1 MRRLNTNGG
10 YAITTALESTGK
22 LTAYEFALAAAELA
36 ANTRCED
43 VILLDL
49 RGRSPI
55 TEYFLIATGSSARQM
70 RTVADELSD
79 MGKRRGFRPISTGGY
94 DSARWIV
101 IDFVNAVVHVFDA
114 DSRDFYDLELL
125 WGDSPRIN
133 WRKELGL
140 PEVAMI
146 RNEEEMRR
154 RKEARALAAQQAAAA
169 EQRHMEGQ
177 DDQDDDDDE
186 DMDDAGENEPSV
198 VVELPDES
206 TGSNSVEFVEIDSP
220 NKRRDKRSAAFPV
233 TLKEE
238 DAESDMSR
246 LHPVEKKS
254 LDEDVHERFAEE
266 KADVDPEAR
275 SEEDLS
281 DERIVS
287 IPMGGVSAGMSST
300 TIIEDD
306 EDQQRDSIEL
316 DDAGSN
322 REDVPQTRAKSRAKP
337 IMAAPAT
344 KAKSKVKPKAKA
356 KAKAK
361 PKAKSIKKD
370 KPKLK
375 AKAQVKVKTKPQPNV
390 KAKAKPKAKVKIK
403 AKPKATKKKSAPAKK
418 KAPKKAKPNKLKR

>member
-1 MRRLNTNGG
+1 MSNGTLFNLG
-10 YAITTALESTGK
+10 GSAITTALESTGK

-43 VILLDL
+43 VIVLDL

-55 TEYFLIATGSSARQM
+55 TEYFLIATGTSARQM
-70 RTVADELSD
+70 RTVADELTD
-79 MGKRRGFRPISTGGY
+79 LGKRRGFRPISTGGY

-101 IDFVNAVVHVFDA
+101 IDFVNAVAHVFDA

-125 WGDSPRIN
+125 WGDCPRIN

-140 PEVAMI
+140 PEVPMI

-154 RKEARALAAQQAAAA
+154 RKEARAQAAEQAAAA
-169 EQRHMEGQ
+169 EQRQMEGQ
-177 DDQDDDDDE
+177 ADQDEDDE
-186 DMDDAGENEPSV
+186 EDGDEFEPPV

-246 LHPVEKKS
+246 LRPVDKKS

-281 DERIVS
+281 DERMVTM
-287 IPMGGVSAGMSST
+287 PMGGVSAGMSST

-316 DDAGSN
+316 DEAGSN
-322 REDVPQTRAKSRAKP
+322 REDVPQGAAKSRAKP
-337 IMAAPAT
+337 IMAAAAT
-344 KAKSKVKPKAKA
+344 KAKSKAKPKPKAKVKIVKKAKPKVKAKAKVKTKPKAKTTAKANAKA

-361 PKAKSIKKD
+361 TVKKKVAVAKKS
-370 KPKLK
+370 
-375 AKAQVKVKTKPQPNV
+375 
-390 KAKAKPKAKVKIK
+390 KIK
-403 AKPKATKKKSAPAKK
+403 MKIKSR
-418 KAPKKAKPNKLKR
+418 NKIKSKSKN